1 VKRRAFIALLGG
13 AAAVPSL
20 LWPLAARAQ
29 QGERMRRLGVLVH
42 GSQTN
47 PEWQRRIAAFQQ
59 GLEGLGWQ
67 EGRNIDIET
76 RYSGNDFD
84 RLPHLAQELVALKPE
99 VIFANTTPAIRALQQ
114 ETRSIPIIFV
124 QVSDPAG
131 AGVVASLAR
140 PGGNT
145 TGLLFYEDSIAGK
158 WLGMLKEIAPQL
170 TRAALLG
177 NPKGFPYGYFLR
189 IAKAIAP
196 SLGVEI
202 VPVPVASGEDIARSI
217 ETFARVPNGG
227 LLCPPDSTVEAHRD
241 LVIALAARH
250 RLPAVYAFRDF
261 VAAGGLMSY
270 STDVLA
276 QFRQAAS
283 YVDRV
288 LRGANPAN
296 LPVETPTKYET
307 VLNLK
312 TAKELGFDV
321 SPTLLV
327 RADEVIE

>member
-1 VKRRAFIALLGG
+1 MSDVRRREFITLLGG
-13 AAAVPSL
+13 AAVA
-20 LWPLAARAQ
+20 WPLAARAQ
-29 QGERMRRLGVLVH
+29 QPERVRRIGVLVH
-42 GSQTN
+42 GSRSGAV
-47 PEWQRRIAAFQQ
+47 WQQRLAAFRQ
-59 GLEGLGWQ
+59 GLGSLGWQ
-67 EGRNIDIET
+67 EGRNIHIET
-76 RYSGNDFD
+76 LFSDNDYD
-84 RLPHLAQELVALKPE
+84 RLPRVAQELVALGPE
-99 VIFANTTPAIRALQQ
+99 VIFANTTPATKALQK
-114 ETRSIPIIFV
+114 ETRTIPIVFV
-124 QVSDPAG
+124 QVSDPTG

-145 TGLLFYEDSIAGK
+145 TGFLLYEDSIAGK
-158 WLGMLKEIAPQL
+158 WLGMLKEIEPHL

-177 NPKGFPYGYFLR
+177 NPRGFPFGYFLR

-196 SLGVEI
+196 SLGIEI
-202 VPVPVASGEDIARSI
+202 VPAPIANIEDLDRSI
-217 ETFARVPNGG
+217 SSFARVSNGG
-227 LLCPPDSTVEAHRD
+227 LLAPPDNTVEEHRD

-250 RLPAVYAFRDF
+250 RLPAVYATREF
-261 VAAGGLMSY
+261 VVAGGLMSY
-270 STDVLA
+270 STNVL
-276 QFRQAAS
+276 QHFRQAAS

-312 TAKELGFDV
+312 TAKALGFEV

>member
-1 VKRRAFIALLGG
+1 MNRRAFITLIGG
-13 AAAVPSL
+13 AAAA
-20 LWPLAARAQ
+20 WPLAARAQ
-29 QGERMRRLGVLVH
+29 QGVGVRRIGVLLH
-42 GSQTN
+42 GLQTN
-47 PEWQRRIAAFQQ
+47 PVWQQRFAAFRQ

-67 EGRNIDIET
+67 EGHNVHIEL
-76 RYSGNDFD
+76 RFSANDFD
-84 RLPHLAQELVALKPE
+84 RLPQLAQELVALGPE
-99 VIFANTTPAIRALQQ
+99 VIFANTTPATKALQQ
-114 ETRSIPIIFV
+114 ETRTIPIIFV
-124 QVSDPAG
+124 QVSDPSG

-140 PGGNT
+140 PGGNI
-145 TGLLFYEDSIAGK
+145 TGFLFYEDSIAGK
-158 WLGMLKEIAPQL
+158 WLGMLKEIAPHL

-189 IAKAIAP
+189 IATAIAP
-196 SLGVEI
+196 SLGIEI
-202 VPVPVASGEDIARSI
+202 VPAPVANAEGIDRSI
-217 ETFARVPNGG
+217 ESFARVPNGG
-227 LLCPPDSTVEAHRD
+227 LLAPPDNTVEAHRD

-250 RLPAVYAFRDF
+250 RLPAVYASRDF

-270 STDVLA
+270 STDTLT

-312 TAKELGFDV
+312 TAKALGFDV